1 MADPS
6 LSGVI
11 LSAFLGIDES
21 VLSPLPIVARVVAWG
36 VIAGILTMATYA
48 LLAPQGKI
56 KETRQA
62 MKSLDRMAALKSED
76 IKEVLSASWQQLRL
90 SFRVL
95 RMMFGA
101 SMISGFP
108 VLFILFCVDFQY
120 GYQTP
125 MAGDQIAVTALTA
138 EEQPAP
144 VFLGD
149 GAPVE
154 ATIAW
159 PGPDSDLILADSDK
173 HQVFAGRLHQ
183 AGLGVLHQH
192 RWWNYILGNPA
203 GYLADGGPIDF
214 VAFTHK
220 RQVIISAVPDWL
232 SGWELPFFLVL
243 VVTSL
248 SIKGIFRIQ

>member
-11 LSAFLGIDES
+11 LSAFLAIDES
-21 VLSPLPIVARVVAWG
+21 VLSPLPVVARLVVWG
-36 VIAGILTMATYA
+36 VVAGILTMATYA

-56 KETRQA
+56 KETRQI
-62 MKSLDRMAALKSED
+62 MKGHDRMAALKSED

-125 MAGDQIAVTALTA
+125 SPGDLVPVSALTA
-138 EEQPAP
+138 TEQPTAMYQ
-144 VFLGD
+144 GD
-149 GAPVE
+149 GTAVGTDIGWPAPETPLTLAAADKTTVFS
-154 ATIAW
+154 
-159 PGPDSDLILADSDK
+159 GPLNK
-173 HQVFAGRLHQ
+173 

-203 GYLADGGPIDF
+203 GYLADGGQVDY
-214 VAFTHK
+214 VAFTHQ
-220 RQVIISAVPDWL
+220 RQVIIAALPDWL
-232 SGWELPFFLVL
+232 AGWELPFFLIL

-248 SIKGIFRIQ
+248 SIKAIFRIQ